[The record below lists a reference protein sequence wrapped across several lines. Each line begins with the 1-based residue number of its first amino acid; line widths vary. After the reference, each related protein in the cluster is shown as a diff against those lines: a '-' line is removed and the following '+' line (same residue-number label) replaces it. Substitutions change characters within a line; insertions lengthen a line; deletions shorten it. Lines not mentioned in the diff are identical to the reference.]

1 MAKDISV
8 PNPSP
13 APPCTA
19 IVAEDEWL
27 VRIDIV
33 EALEAAGFAVREVET
48 AEDALLLIGEERP
61 HILVTDIR
69 LAGAL
74 DGWSLAEA
82 YRAAHPGGGV
92 VYASANV
99 PLADRQVDGSFFFS
113 KPVLMSALVDACLG
127 LCAGQ
132 DGRPA

>member
-1 MAKDISV
+1 M

-33 EALEAAGFAVREVET
+33 EALEEAGFQVREVES

-74 DGWSLAEA
+74 DGWSLADA
-82 YRAAHPGGGV
+82 YRSLHPRGGV

-113 KPVLMSALVDACLG
+113 KPVQMSALVDACLG
-127 LCAGQ
+127 LCAGE
-132 DGRPA
+132 DNRKD

>member
-1 MAKDISV
+1 MS
-8 PNPSP
+8 NPSP
-13 APPCTA
+13 TPRCTA

-27 VRIDIV
+27 MRIDIV
-33 EALEAAGFAVREVET
+33 EALEEAGFEVREVES
-48 AEDALLLIGEERP
+48 AEDALLLIGEELP

-69 LAGAL
+69 LAGTL

-82 YRAAHPGGGV
+82 YRTAHPGGGV
-92 VYASANV
+92 IYASANV
-99 PLADRQVDGSFFFS
+99 PLADRQVGGSFFFS

-132 DGRPA
+132 HDRPA